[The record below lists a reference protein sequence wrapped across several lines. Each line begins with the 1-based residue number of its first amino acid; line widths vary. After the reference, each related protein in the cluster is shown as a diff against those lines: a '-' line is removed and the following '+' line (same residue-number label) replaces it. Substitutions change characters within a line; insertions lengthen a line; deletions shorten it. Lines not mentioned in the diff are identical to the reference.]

1 MSNANAATFE
11 DVTLELGGR
20 RILSNVSLEIPD
32 GEFVGIL
39 GPNGA
44 GKTTLMRSILGQAT
58 PSHGSISVLG
68 QSVSRGN
75 IKVGYMPQLRGTS
88 ATMRLSG
95 WDFVASVVD
104 GHRFGLPIPSK
115 AQRIEII
122 NALELVDAGALARRS
137 LNDMSGGER
146 QRLLLAQTLIGT
158 PKLLLLDEP
167 LNSLDPHRAHEMLAL
182 IKRVQLEL
190 GITVMLSAH
199 ELNQLVGVM
208 DKVLYLARGRASLG
222 TVDEVITKPTLS
234 RLYGSKMDVVR
245 ADGHI
250 FVVPGSNGVVAS
262 LQLQQTV
269 ALDRR
274 VNLPE
279 VRHYA

>member
-32 GEFVGIL
+32 CEFVGIL

-44 GKTTLMRSILGQAT
+44 GKTTLMRSILGLAT

-68 QSVSRGN
+68 KSVSRGN

-95 WDFVASVVD
+95 WDFVTSVVN

-115 AQRIEII
+115 AQRIEIT

-208 DKVLYLARGRASLG
+208 DKVLYLTRGRAALG

>member
-44 GKTTLMRSILGQAT
+44 GKTTLMRSILGLAT

-68 QSVSRGN
+68 KSVSRGN

-95 WDFVASVVD
+95 WDFVASVVN

-208 DKVLYLARGRASLG
+208 DKVLYLARGRAALG

-262 LQLQQTV
+262 LQLQQTA

>member
-20 RILSNVSLEIPD
+20 RILNNVSLKIPD

-44 GKTTLMRSILGQAT
+44 GKTTLMRSILGLAT

-68 QSVSRGN
+68 KSVSRGN

-88 ATMRLSG
+88 TTMRLSG

-115 AQRIEII
+115 AKRIEIT

-182 IKRVQLEL
+182 IKCVQQEL

-199 ELNQLVGVM
+199 ELNHLVGIM
-208 DKVLYLARGRASLG
+208 DKVLYLARGRAALG

-250 FVVPGSNGVVAS
+250 FVVPGSRGVVAN
-262 LQLQQTV
+262 LQLQQTA
-269 ALDRR
+269 ALGRR
-274 VNLPE
+274 VNLPK

>member
-1 MSNANAATFE
+1 MSNANAARFE

-20 RILSNVSLEIPD
+20 RILDNVSLEIPD
-32 GEFVGIL
+32 CEFVGIL

-44 GKTTLMRSILGQAT
+44 GKTTLMRSILGLAA

-68 QSVSRGN
+68 KSVSRGN
-75 IKVGYMPQLRGTS
+75 VKVGYMPQLRGTS

-95 WDFVASVVD
+95 WDFVASVVN
-104 GHRFGLPIPSK
+104 GHRFGLPIPGK
-115 AQRIEII
+115 AQRVEI
-122 NALELVDAGALARRS
+122 NHALDLVNAGALARRS
-137 LNDMSGGER
+137 LSDMSGGER

-158 PKLLLLDEP
+158 PRLLLLDEP

-182 IKRVQLEL
+182 IKRVQQEL

-208 DKVLYLARGRASLG
+208 DKVLYLARGRAALG
-222 TVDEVITKPTLS
+222 TVDEVITTPTLS

-250 FVVPGSNGVVAS
+250 FVVPGSNGPVAGF
-262 LQLQQTV
+262 QLQPSAELERHV
-269 ALDRR
+269 R
-274 VNLPE
+274 LPE

>member
-44 GKTTLMRSILGQAT
+44 GKTSLMRSILGLAT

-68 QSVSRGN
+68 KSVSRGN

-95 WDFVASVVD
+95 WDFVASVVN

-208 DKVLYLARGRASLG
+208 DKVLYLARGRAALG

-262 LQLQQTV
+262 LQLQQTA

-279 VRHYA
+279 VPHYA